1 MRSAGNPRRHRNKD
15 PHGVD
20 HPTSRYKLP
29 SRKRSAGIRRE
40 GPSVKGR
47 RHGASLLPSV
57 CVLPKERTK
66 LVVFVFSITL
76 LPGLCPLLGAPKNSG
91 PDPVSVDLWPKGR
104 APNGDGTF
112 DNDTAVITIYRP
124 STANGAVVIICP
136 GGGYGGVVIG
146 PEGHGIARWLN
157 EHGIIGV
164 VLRYR
169 LPGGRSSVPLLDLQR
184 AIRMVRSRG
193 PKDWGCDSGRL
204 GVMGFSAG
212 GHLAATAVTLFDE
225 SDPESLSPSGR
236 VSSRPDFGLLIYPVI
251 TMGPATHGG
260 SRRNLLG
267 SDPAPGLIELY
278 SAEKQVTRRTPPCYL
293 AHAKDDRPVPPVNGQ
308 LFHNAMKAAGVESE
322 YLELPSGGQGL
333 NGYRGQCGT
342 LGRTGS
348 SNGCKR
354 SKFCP
359 DPDPRDR
366 RRNRHNP
373 WIPARQ

>member
-1 MRSAGNPRRHRNKD
+1 M
-15 PHGVD
+15 
-20 HPTSRYKLP
+20 
-29 SRKRSAGIRRE
+29 
-40 GPSVKGR
+40 
-47 RHGASLLPSV
+47 
-57 CVLPKERTK
+57 LPKERMK

-76 LPGLCPLLGAPKNSG
+76 LPGLCPLLGAPKNPG
-91 PDPVSVDLWPKGR
+91 PDPVSVDLWPRGK

-112 DNDTAVITIYRP
+112 DNDTAVITIHRP
-124 STANGAVVIICP
+124 STPNGAVVIICP

-225 SDPESLSPSGR
+225 GDPESLSPSGR
-236 VSSRPDFGLLIYPVI
+236 LSSRPDFGLLIYPVI

-267 SDPAPGLIELY
+267 SDPAPELIELY

-293 AHAKDDRPVPPVNGQ
+293 AHAKDDRPVPPVNSQ

-322 YLELPSGGQGL
+322 YLELPSGGHGL
-333 NGYRGQCGT
+333 NGYRGPMWDAWQDGV
-342 LGRTGS
+342 LKWLQAIKILS
-348 SNGCKR
+348 R
-354 SKFCP
+354 S
-359 DPDPRDR
+359 
-366 RRNRHNP
+366 
-373 WIPARQ
+373 